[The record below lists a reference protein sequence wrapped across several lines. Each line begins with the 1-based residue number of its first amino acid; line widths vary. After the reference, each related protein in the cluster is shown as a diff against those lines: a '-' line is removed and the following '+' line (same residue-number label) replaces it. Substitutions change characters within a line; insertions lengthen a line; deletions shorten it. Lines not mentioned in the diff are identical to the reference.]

1 MNYTPGVPKP
11 FVLLDLS
18 FQICIKLHAGVRN
31 ILVADINLHVACS
44 DRVRGRK
51 NCMWT
56 WRELR

>member
-1 MNYTPGVPKP
+1 MHAGGLKT
-11 FVLLDLS
+11 FVLLHFS
-18 FQICIKLHAGVRN
+18 FQICIKLHAGVRS
-31 ILVADINLHVACS
+31 IPVTDINLHVACS